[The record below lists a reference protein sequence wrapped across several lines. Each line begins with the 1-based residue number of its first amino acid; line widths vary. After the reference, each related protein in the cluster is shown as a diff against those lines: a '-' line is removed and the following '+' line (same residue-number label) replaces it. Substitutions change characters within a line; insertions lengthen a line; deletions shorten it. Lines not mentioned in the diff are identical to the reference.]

1 MKMQAATAAAELE
14 ERKAAAAERAAT
26 AAAEVEDRKAAA
38 AERAAT
44 AAAELEERKAAA
56 AERTAA
62 AAASLERIK
71 VETAAE
77 AAATALEQQEK
88 ESEQKNKALRVRLQI
103 EREAATV
110 TERDLAFIRLKEK
123 EEGKLIPEPFDV
135 AKVQKLL
142 PTFEEREPDNYFSVF
157 EDTAKNLNWP
167 QDKWYLIIRNSF
179 KGKALSVCATM
190 LEEHDY
196 FIIKQAILDAYSIT
210 AEGYR
215 QIFRNS
221 QKQVQ
226 QTFLEFMNGKIKQFQ
241 KWVDKVDVKTFEQ
254 LKDLIVMEEF
264 LRKIPG
270 SINVYLREQNES
282 DPKKAALKA
291 DDYALIHKV
300 GKTPYRETRPKE
312 NCTYCKQEGHHISE
326 CPDPHCAASYL
337 KRKPNPPQF
346 SPKQMNLPKQEPKPK
361 VEKKKTFHCASHESQ
376 AFAPFT
382 CSGKINGKPVT
393 ILRDTGS
400 SQTIVSPKVIR
411 PKGETHRYVAVN
423 DLTSK
428 SMLPLIN
435 VNLHC
440 PYFSGTTDV
449 AVNSE
454 LLPCKNVDVILGND
468 IANSVV
474 LTNLIAVS
482 PGEVVQEECLAVTR
496 SSKKDTPTESSSN
509 PLPVSEPMDFNELM
523 STYKIQPDS
532 FSYQQRKD
540 VTLQQCFNQVK
551 PKDTNKCSY
560 FYINNDVLMRKFRS
574 SKNSHLETWKD
585 LFQIVVPKDIR
596 PLILELSHSADSHL
610 GITKTYERISQD
622 FYWPNMKNDIKEYV
636 KTCTTCQKVSSPNVK
651 VPVAP
656 LKPILVPKEPFSK
669 IIVDCVGP
677 LPKTKRGHEYLL
689 TALCPTT
696 RYPFAVPLRNIS
708 AKNILK
714 SLVSIF
720 TVVGFPTELQ
730 CDQGTNFMSHAFK
743 TAMKDYHI
751 TQVSSSAYHPQTNGA
766 LERTHQTIKNL
777 LRKYIHSSGNE
788 WDCDLELIMYIIRG
802 VRNQSTGMSPFE
814 LLFGR
819 RPRTILSSVKERI
832 LKLGDNEV
840 PLSQYISELNKKLSD
855 LHSIA
860 KTNLITAQ
868 EKMKIN
874 YDKKAKT
881 RSFKVGDAVLL
892 YHPIAGSPLREKYQG
907 PYTITQRISPT
918 NYIIATPDKRK
929 STQLVHINLLKA
941 YLSPSTAENK
951 TVMITS
957 AIPYI
962 DCPMDQFTDD
972 PITASWQDSQNSKI
986 LENLSDYLKPL
997 SASKCKSLV
1006 ALFHEFPSITS
1017 DKPGRCTMLDHD
1029 IKLQP
1034 GAAPIKQAFYRTSQK
1049 KLGIMKEEVNYLV
1062 REGLAE
1068 PSASPWASPCLLVGK
1083 KNGKFRLCTDYRKIN
1098 NLTIKDSYP
1107 LPRIQDI
1114 IDQVSNSTY
1123 LTQIDLLKGYYQ
1135 IKLTET
1141 AKEISSFITP
1151 FGLFS
1156 YNVMPFGLANAPATF
1171 QRVMSLILQ
1180 DLEKV
1185 FVYLDDII
1193 IASDTWINHIQK
1205 IKEVFS
1211 RLKEH
1216 GLTINLAK
1224 SNFCK
1229 GQVSYLGHRV
1239 GSGKVLP
1246 HDANISAITSYP
1258 VPTTKQELKRFL
1270 GMVGYYSKFSPNFSP
1285 FTGPLFALTSS
1296 KVNFSGSQQ
1305 HDQIFNQLKTY
1316 LSSPPILMAPNLTKP
1331 FYLQTDASDLG
1342 YGGILLQ
1349 HPAPITAITG
1359 NLPPLADLLPVSYS
1373 SGRFMGSQLN
1383 WPTVEKELFAIVA
1396 TIQRYE
1402 IYVDGQDTIY
1412 VYSDH
1417 SPLSHLHR
1425 STTLN
1430 PKLLRWS
1437 YILSA
1442 HNIQVIAISGR
1453 ENIVADSLSRIT
1465 SVDPR
1470 EMEKNKNKGGL

>member
-1 MKMQAATAAAELE
+1 MPFDLQQFIVSPRDHVESLTVATKTDLKNLARHYDVQVPATAVKCVILSHILNFLVDEDIVPEEELADVRALTVTNPNGDLNKLSLQLELEKMKMRAATAAAEVE

-26 AAAEVEDRKAAA
+26 AATLVEREKAATERERAAA

-88 ESEQKNKALRVRLQI
+88 ESEQKNNALRVRLQI

-135 AKVQKLL
+135 GKVQKLL

-312 NCTYCKQEGHHISE
+312 TCTYCKQEGHHISE

-440 PYFSGTTDV
+440 PYFSGTTEV
-449 AVNSE
+449 AVNPE

-482 PGEVVQEECLAVTR
+482 PDVVQEECLAVTR

-560 FYINNDVLMRKFRS
+560 FYINNNVLMRKFRS

-585 LFQIVVPKDIR
+585 LFQVVVPKDIR

-610 GITKTYERISQD
+610 GITKTYECISQD

-636 KTCTTCQKVSSPNVK
+636 KTCTTCQK
-651 VPVAP
+651 
-656 LKPILVPKEPFSK
+656 
-669 IIVDCVGP
+669 
-677 LPKTKRGHEYLL
+677 
-689 TALCPTT
+689 
-696 RYPFAVPLRNIS
+696 
-708 AKNILK
+708 
-714 SLVSIF
+714 
-720 TVVGFPTELQ
+720 
-730 CDQGTNFMSHAFK
+730 
-743 TAMKDYHI
+743 
-751 TQVSSSAYHPQTNGA
+751 TNGA

-892 YHPIAGSPLREKYQG
+892 YHPIASSPLREKYQG
-907 PYTITQRISPT
+907 PYTITHRISPT

-941 YLSPSTAENK
+941 YLSPSTAESK

-986 LENLSDYLKPL
+986 LENLSDYLQPL
-997 SASKCKSLV
+997 YASKCKSLV

-1049 KLGIMKEEVNYLV
+1049 KLGIMKEEVSYLI

-1193 IASDTWINHIQK
+1193 IASDTWVNHIQK

-1211 RLKEH
+1211 RLKQH

-1296 KVNFSGSQQ
+1296 KVNFSWSQQ

-1349 HPAPITAITG
+1349 HPTPITTITG

-1417 SPLSHLHR
+1417 SPLSHIHR

-1465 SVDPR
+1465 LVDPR
-1470 EMEKNKNKGGL
+1470 EMEKNKNKGRL

>member
-1 MKMQAATAAAELE
+1 MPFNLQQFIVSPRDQVESLTVATKTDLKNLARHYDVQVPATTVKCVILSHILNFLVDEDIVPEEELADVRALTVTNPNGDLDKLSLQLELEKMKLQAATAAAEVE

-26 AAAEVEDRKAAA
+26 AATLVEREKAATERERAAA

-71 VETAAE
+71 VE
-77 AAATALEQQEK
+77 TALEQQEK

-135 AKVQKLL
+135 GKVQKLL

-270 SINVYLREQNES
+270 SINVYLREQNEY

-312 NCTYCKQEGHHISE
+312 TCTYCKQEGHHISE

-440 PYFSGTTDV
+440 SYFSGTTEV
-449 AVNSE
+449 AVNPE

-482 PGEVVQEECLAVTR
+482 PGDVVQEECLAVTR
-496 SSKKDTPTESSSN
+496 SRKKDTPTESSSN

-585 LFQIVVPKDIR
+585 LFQVVVPKDIR

-610 GITKTYERISQD
+610 GITKTYECISQD

-840 PLSQYISELNKKLSD
+840 PISQYISELNRKLLD

-907 PYTITQRISPT
+907 PYTITHRISPT

-941 YLSPSTAENK
+941 YLSPTAESK

-957 AIPYI
+957 ALPYI

-986 LENLSDYLKPL
+986 LENLSDYLQPL
-997 SASKCKSLV
+997 YASKCKSLV

-1049 KLGIMKEEVNYLV
+1049 KLGIMKEEVNYLI

-1083 KNGKFRLCTDYRKIN
+1083 KNGKFRLCTD
-1098 NLTIKDSYP
+1098 
-1107 LPRIQDI
+1107 
-1114 IDQVSNSTY
+1114 
-1123 LTQIDLLKGYYQ
+1123 
-1135 IKLTET
+1135 
-1141 AKEISSFITP
+1141 
-1151 FGLFS
+1151 
-1156 YNVMPFGLANAPATF
+1156 
-1171 QRVMSLILQ
+1171 
-1180 DLEKV
+1180 
-1185 FVYLDDII
+1185 
-1193 IASDTWINHIQK
+1193 
-1205 IKEVFS
+1205 
-1211 RLKEH
+1211 
-1216 GLTINLAK
+1216 
-1224 SNFCK
+1224 
-1229 GQVSYLGHRV
+1229 
-1239 GSGKVLP
+1239 SGKL
-1246 HDANISAITSYP
+1246 II
-1258 VPTTKQELKRFL
+1258 
-1270 GMVGYYSKFSPNFSP
+1270 
-1285 FTGPLFALTSS
+1285 
-1296 KVNFSGSQQ
+1296 
-1305 HDQIFNQLKTY
+1305 
-1316 LSSPPILMAPNLTKP
+1316 
-1331 FYLQTDASDLG
+1331 
-1342 YGGILLQ
+1342 
-1349 HPAPITAITG
+1349 
-1359 NLPPLADLLPVSYS
+1359 
-1373 SGRFMGSQLN
+1373 
-1383 WPTVEKELFAIVA
+1383 
-1396 TIQRYE
+1396 
-1402 IYVDGQDTIY
+1402 
-1412 VYSDH
+1412 
-1417 SPLSHLHR
+1417 
-1425 STTLN
+1425 
-1430 PKLLRWS
+1430 
-1437 YILSA
+1437 
-1442 HNIQVIAISGR
+1442 
-1453 ENIVADSLSRIT
+1453 
-1465 SVDPR
+1465 
-1470 EMEKNKNKGGL
+1470 

>member
-1 MKMQAATAAAELE
+1 MPFNLQQFIVSPRDHVESLTDATKTDLKNLARHYDVQVPTTAVKCVILSHILNFLVDEDIVPEEELADVRALTVTNPNGDLHKLSLQLELEKMKMQAATAAATAATAAAEVE

-26 AAAEVEDRKAAA
+26 SATLVEREKAATERERAAA

-135 AKVQKLL
+135 GKVQKLL

-300 GKTPYRETRPKE
+300 GKTPYREIRPKE
-312 NCTYCKQEGHHISE
+312 TCTYCKQEGHHISE

-337 KRKPNPPQF
+337 KRKPNPPQS

-482 PGEVVQEECLAVTR
+482 PGDVVQEECLAVTR
-496 SSKKDTPTESSSN
+496 SSKKDTTTESSSN

-585 LFQIVVPKDIR
+585 LFQVVVPKDIR

-636 KTCTTCQKVSSPNVK
+636 KTCTTCQK
-651 VPVAP
+651 
-656 LKPILVPKEPFSK
+656 
-669 IIVDCVGP
+669 
-677 LPKTKRGHEYLL
+677 
-689 TALCPTT
+689 
-696 RYPFAVPLRNIS
+696 
-708 AKNILK
+708 
-714 SLVSIF
+714 
-720 TVVGFPTELQ
+720 
-730 CDQGTNFMSHAFK
+730 
-743 TAMKDYHI
+743 
-751 TQVSSSAYHPQTNGA
+751 TNGA

-788 WDCDLELIMYIIRG
+788 WDCDLELIMYVIRG

-840 PLSQYISELNKKLSD
+840 PLSQYISELNRKLSD

-941 YLSPSTAENK
+941 YLSPSTAESK

-986 LENLSDYLKPL
+986 LENLSDYLQPL
-997 SASKCKSLV
+997 YVSKCKSLV

-1049 KLGIMKEEVNYLV
+1049 KLGIMKEEVSYLI

-1193 IASDTWINHIQK
+1193 IASDTWVNHIQK

-1211 RLKEH
+1211 RLKQH

-1296 KVNFSGSQQ
+1296 KVNFSWSQQ

>member
-1 MKMQAATAAAELE
+1 
-14 ERKAAAAERAAT
+14 
-26 AAAEVEDRKAAA
+26 
-38 AERAAT
+38 
-44 AAAELEERKAAA
+44 
-56 AERTAA
+56 
-62 AAASLERIK
+62 
-71 VETAAE
+71 
-77 AAATALEQQEK
+77 
-88 ESEQKNKALRVRLQI
+88 
-103 EREAATV
+103 
-110 TERDLAFIRLKEK
+110 
-123 EEGKLIPEPFDV
+123 
-135 AKVQKLL
+135 
-142 PTFEEREPDNYFSVF
+142 
-157 EDTAKNLNWP
+157 
-167 QDKWYLIIRNSF
+167 
-179 KGKALSVCATM
+179 
-190 LEEHDY
+190 
-196 FIIKQAILDAYSIT
+196 
-210 AEGYR
+210 
-215 QIFRNS
+215 
-221 QKQVQ
+221 
-226 QTFLEFMNGKIKQFQ
+226 MNGKIKQFQ

-312 NCTYCKQEGHHISE
+312 TCTYCKQEGHHISE

-482 PGEVVQEECLAVTR
+482 PGDVVQEECLAVTR

-560 FYINNDVLMRKFRS
+560 FYINNNVLMRKFRS

-585 LFQIVVPKDIR
+585 LFQVVVPKDIR

-636 KTCTTCQKVSSPNVK
+636 KTCTTCQK
-651 VPVAP
+651 
-656 LKPILVPKEPFSK
+656 
-669 IIVDCVGP
+669 
-677 LPKTKRGHEYLL
+677 
-689 TALCPTT
+689 
-696 RYPFAVPLRNIS
+696 
-708 AKNILK
+708 
-714 SLVSIF
+714 
-720 TVVGFPTELQ
+720 
-730 CDQGTNFMSHAFK
+730 
-743 TAMKDYHI
+743 
-751 TQVSSSAYHPQTNGA
+751 TNGA

-840 PLSQYISELNKKLSD
+840 PISQYISELNRKLSD

-907 PYTITQRISPT
+907 PYTITHHISPT

-941 YLSPSTAENK
+941 YLSPTAESK

-957 AIPYI
+957 ALPYI

-986 LENLSDYLKPL
+986 LENLSDYLQPL
-997 SASKCKSLV
+997 YASKCKSLV

-1049 KLGIMKEEVNYLV
+1049 KLGIMKEEVNYLI

-1193 IASDTWINHIQK
+1193 IASDTWVNHIQK

-1211 RLKEH
+1211 RLKQH

-1296 KVNFSGSQQ
+1296 KVNFSWSQQ

-1349 HPAPITAITG
+1349 HPAPIIAITG

-1465 SVDPR
+1465 SVDPQ